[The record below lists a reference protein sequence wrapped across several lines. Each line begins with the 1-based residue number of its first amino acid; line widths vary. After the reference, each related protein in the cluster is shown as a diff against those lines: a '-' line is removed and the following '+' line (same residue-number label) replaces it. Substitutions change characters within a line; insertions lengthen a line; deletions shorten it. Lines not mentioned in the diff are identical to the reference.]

1 MKHPLSYVGKN
12 CQFENPKH
20 GFFLGLSC
28 SKLSFIS
35 NKFSTQCYDITVDVR
50 KMLRKREETIPSVIG
65 LMAPEEDTLCHEFAA
80 LALCSMAND
89 YTSKV
94 CLEIEWCM
102 RQKTFH

>member
-1 MKHPLSYVGKN
+1 M
-12 CQFENPKH
+12 
-20 GFFLGLSC
+20 
-28 SKLSFIS
+28 
-35 NKFSTQCYDITVDVR
+35 QCYDITVDVR

-94 CLEIEWCM
+94 
-102 RQKTFH
+102 

>member
-12 CQFENPKH
+12 SQFENPKH
-20 GFFLGLSC
+20 
-28 SKLSFIS
+28 FIS
-35 NKFSTQCYDITVDVR
+35 NKSSTQCYDIAVDVR

-94 CLEIEWCM
+94 
-102 RQKTFH
+102 